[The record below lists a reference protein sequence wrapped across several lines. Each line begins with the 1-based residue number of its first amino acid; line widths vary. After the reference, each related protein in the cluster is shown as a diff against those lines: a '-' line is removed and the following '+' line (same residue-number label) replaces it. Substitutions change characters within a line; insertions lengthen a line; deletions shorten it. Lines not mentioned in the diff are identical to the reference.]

1 LLLRGGLLGGTDDIA
16 IILDVAGALPEGLTF
31 APDLSLI

>member
-16 IILDVAGALPEGLTF
+16 KTLEVAGALPEGLTF